1 MFTGLV
7 RDLGEVIGID
17 AAGGDVKMTLMPR
30 AKNFENA
37 LGDSVACNGVCL
49 TATSIWPDK
58 SFTVELSAETMRVT
72 NAGTWRQGSLVNLEP
87 SLRVGD
93 PLGGHYVSGHVDA
106 VGRAMSAK
114 KSGASTV
121 WEFEMPLK
129 LIRYVAPKGSITIN
143 GVSLTVNA
151 VTGNRFTTNIIA
163 HTAKETSF
171 GAMKTGDLVNIEVDM
186 IARYVARLMEIPA

>member
-1 MFTGLV
+1 MFTGLI

-30 AKNFENA
+30 AKHFEVA
-37 LGDSVACNGVCL
+37 IGDSIACNGVCL
-49 TATSIWPDK
+49 TATAVWPDR

-72 NAGTWRQGSLVNLEP
+72 NAGTWRSGSIVNLEP
-87 SLRVGD
+87 SVRAGD
-93 PLGGHYVSGHVDA
+93 ALGGHYVSGHVDA
-106 VGRAMSAK
+106 VGRVMSAK

-143 GVSLTVNA
+143 GVSLTVNT
-151 VTGNRFTTNIIA
+151 VTGNRFTVNIIA
-163 HTAKETSF
+163 HTAKETTFYS
-171 GAMKTGDLVNIEVDM
+171 MKTGDLVNIEIDM